1 MRELTACCDWQE
13 GALVA
18 AEAKSAA
25 RCIVLTRAQGQNE
38 RLRAELLKSLG
49 AATRIVEL
57 PCVEFREAGETAAL
71 DDAIRALDSFDW
83 MLFTSQNA
91 ARYFGRRMRALGIE
105 PSRERKTRVGAIGPA
120 TAEAAA
126 GEGFTVQF
134 VPRAGTGRTF
144 AGCFKDSIRSVAGME
159 VKNPVASF
167 LRDVRGMKILIPRS
181 DLALHDRGAAD
192 WTEALRDAGAQ
203 VETVTAYKTGAPTA
217 LAGARLTE
225 ILNEGVDCVV
235 FASPSAFQN
244 FAGAAGAE
252 SLQHF
257 SRGAIFAAIGPTT
270 ASAIRA
276 AGMRCE
282 IESPEPNP
290 KTLAGAIAARLSGL
304 SAAKP
309 AAATQQGAKL
319 R

>member
-1 MRELTACCDWQE
+1 
-13 GALVA
+13 VA
-18 AEAKSAA
+18 AEAKSAS

-38 RLRAELLKSLG
+38 RLRAELLKLLG
-49 AATRIVEL
+49 AGMRIVEL
-57 PCVEFREAGETAAL
+57 PCVEFREASETAAL
-71 DDAIRALDSFDW
+71 DDAVRSLDSFDW
-83 MLFTSQNA
+83 ILFTSQNA

-120 TAEAAA
+120 TAEAASA
-126 GEGFTVQF
+126 EGFSVTF
-134 VPRAGTGRTF
+134 VPPAGTGRTF
-144 AGCFKDSIRSVAGME
+144 AGCFKDSVRSVAGLE

-181 DLALHDRGAAD
+181 DLGLRDRGATD
-192 WTEALRDAGAQ
+192 WSEALRDAGAQ
-203 VETVTAYKTGAPTA
+203 VETVTAYKTCAPNA
-217 LAGARLTE
+217 LAGDRLSE

-282 IESPEPNP
+282 IEASEPNP
-290 KTLAGAIAARLSGL
+290 KSLAGAIAARLSGV

-309 AAATQQGAKL
+309 AVL
-319 R
+319 RQREGRVR

>member
-1 MRELTACCDWQE
+1 
-13 GALVA
+13 VA
-18 AEAKSAA
+18 TEAKSAA

-49 AATRIVEL
+49 AGTRIVEL

-83 MLFTSQNA
+83 ILFTSQNA

-120 TAEAAA
+120 TAEATSA
-126 GEGFTVQF
+126 EGFSVTF
-134 VPRAGTGRTF
+134 VPPAGTGRTF

-159 VKNPVASF
+159 VKNPVALF
-167 LRDVRGMKILIPRS
+167 LSDVRGMKILIPRS
-181 DLALHDRGAAD
+181 DLGLHERGAAD
-192 WTEALRDAGAQ
+192 WTEALRDAGANVQ
-203 VETVTAYKTGAPTA
+203 TVTAYKNCAPKA
-217 LAGARLTE
+217 LAGPGLVE
-225 ILNEGVDCVV
+225 ILQQGVDCVV

-282 IESPEPNP
+282 IEASEPNP
-290 KTLAGAIAARLSGL
+290 KSLAGAIAARLSGL
-304 SAAKP
+304 GAAKP
-309 AAATQQGAKL
+309 AVPSQRGA
-319 R
+319 RIR